1 MTGALLWVGVAVL
14 GGFGA
19 LARFTLDGAVARR
32 VAGDFP
38 WGTWSVNVVGAFL
51 AGAVAGAAVTGSVRT
66 LVAVGAL
73 GSFSTFSTWML
84 ESQRLAEERR
94 SGLALVN
101 LAAGFASGLGAA
113 AVGWAVG
120 SLL

>member
-1 MTGALLWVGVAVL
+1 MWFGVALLGGV
-14 GGFGA
+14 GA

-38 WGTWSVNVVGAFL
+38 WGTWSVNVVGALL
-51 AGAVAGAAVTGSVRT
+51 AGAVAGAGATGSARM
-66 LVAVGAL
+66 LLAIGAL
-73 GSFSTFSTWML
+73 GSFTTFSTWML

-101 LAAGFASGLGAA
+101 LAGALASGLVAA
-113 AVGWAVG
+113 AAAWAAV